1 MATTISGSGGITT
14 SQSGLDSTDYLKFTD
29 NTQLDIFI
37 NNSNEFRFKSD
48 GEFHADGDIVAFS
61 STVASDENLKTNI
74 ATITNALAT
83 VEDLRGVTYD
93 WKRDD
98 STSAG
103 VIAQEVQK
111 VIPFVVK
118 TNSPLDANEGYLSV
132 NYHALVPYLIES
144 IKELSARVKALE
156 AK

>member
-61 STVASDENLKTNI
+61 TTVASDENLKKNI
-74 ATITNALAT
+74 ATVTKALET
-83 VEDLRGVTYD
+83 VEAIRGVTYD
-93 WKRDD
+93 WKRDGK
-98 STSAG
+98 SSAG
-103 VIAQEVQK
+103 VIAQEVQSVLPK
-111 VIPFVVK
+111 LVK
-118 TNSPLDANEGYLSV
+118 TNEVLDGTEGFLTV
-132 NYHALVPYLIES
+132 NYHALIAYLIES
-144 IKELSARVKALE
+144 IKELSARVKVLE